1 MKREEI
7 LESARTCVC
16 TDRNKQ
22 YGEPEDNFKAIAEMW
37 MSHIKAKG
45 YDVSITATD
54 VALMLIEFKV
64 ARAITAKTP
73 KSDTFI
79 DIAGYAAC
87 GGAMLF
93 PRALYL
99 AVSVHSLCTL
109 PFVSAHVPI
118 SVQPSGKP
126 CRRSHS
132 SGVNRRAVTDWHT
145 TGGSL

>member
-22 YGEPEDNFKAIAEMW
+22 YGEPED
-37 MSHIKAKG
+37 
-45 YDVSITATD
+45 TATD

-87 GGAMLF
+87 GGEIATQPL
-93 PRALYL
+93 RGENAE
-99 AVSVHSLCTL
+99 LCMYCGEIIPEGL
-109 PFVSAHVPI
+109 QVCPKCEAKMR
-118 SVQPSGKP
+118 QK
-126 CRRSHS
+126 
-132 SGVNRRAVTDWHT
+132 
-145 TGGSL
+145 

>member
-37 MSHIKAKG
+37 MSHFKAKG

-64 ARAITAKTP
+64 ARAITAKSP

-87 GGAMLF
+87 GGEIATQLLHGEN
-93 PRALYL
+93 AE
-99 AVSVHSLCTL
+99 LCVYCGEIIPEGL
-109 PFVSAHVPI
+109 QVCPKCEAKMR
-118 SVQPSGKP
+118 Q
-126 CRRSHS
+126 
-132 SGVNRRAVTDWHT
+132 N
-145 TGGSL
+145 

>member
-37 MSHIKAKG
+37 MSHLKAKG

-87 GGAMLF
+87 GGEIATQLLHGENAAFVEKQAIMTVRRFSLF
-93 PRALYL
+93 RMMYPVFLTVIKA
-99 AVSVHSLCTL
+99 SLL
-109 PFVSAHVPI
+109 KN
-118 SVQPSGKP
+118 QGE
-126 CRRSHS
+126 
-132 SGVNRRAVTDWHT
+132 
-145 TGGSL
+145 

>member
-37 MSHIKAKG
+37 MSHFKAKG

-87 GGAMLF
+87 GGGDCYTAF
-93 PRALYL
+93 TRRK
-99 AVSVHSLCTL
+99 CRTL
-109 PFVSAHVPI
+109 RI
-118 SVQPSGKP
+118 L
-126 CRRSHS
+126 RRDYS
-132 SGVNRRAVTDWHT
+132 RRIA
-145 TGGSL
+145 GMPEM

>member
-79 DIAGYAAC
+79 DITGYAAC
-87 GGAMLF
+87 GRLLHSLYAAKMQNSAYIAAGLF
-93 PRALYL
+93 P
-99 AVSVHSLCTL
+99 
-109 PFVSAHVPI
+109 
-118 SVQPSGKP
+118 KD
-126 CRRSHS
+126 CRYARN
-132 SGVNRRAVTDWHT
+132 VKQK
-145 TGGSL
+145 

>member
-22 YGEPEDNFKAIAEMW
+22 YGEPEDTFKAIAEMW
-37 MSHIKAKG
+37 MSHFKAKG

-54 VALMLIEFKV
+54 VAIMLIEFKV
-64 ARAITAKTP
+64 ARAITAKSP

-87 GGAMLF
+87 GGEIATQPL
-93 PRALYL
+93 RGENAE
-99 AVSVHSLCTL
+99 LCVYCGEIIPEGL
-109 PFVSAHVPI
+109 QVCPKCEAKMR
-118 SVQPSGKP
+118 QK
-126 CRRSHS
+126 
-132 SGVNRRAVTDWHT
+132 
-145 TGGSL
+145 